1 MNEEK
6 EKLWGASDGQELQI
20 MSEEDEVLDTDE
32 KILNRWEDMM
42 GELEMFCNL
51 EKEYGPDTTIG
62 EIRKKYADKC
72 TEFMYEYDLESDW

>member
-6 EKLWGASDGQELQI
+6 EKLCGASDGQELQI
-20 MSEEDEVLDTDE
+20 MSEEDEALDTDE

-42 GELEMFCNL
+42 CELEMFCIL

-72 TEFMYEYDLESDW
+72 STSKLAHS

>member
-6 EKLWGASDGQELQI
+6 EKLGASDGQEFQI

-42 GELEMFCNL
+42 TDLEIFCIL
-51 EKEYGPDTTIG
+51 EKEYGPDVTIG
-62 EIRKKYADKC
+62 EIRKKHAAKC
-72 TEFMYEYDLESDW
+72 TEFMYEHNLESDW

>member
-6 EKLWGASDGQELQI
+6 EKLGASDGQEFQI

-42 GELEMFCNL
+42 TDLEMFCIL

-72 TEFMYEYDLESDW
+72 TEFMYEHNLESEW